1 MYTFYHRFEAAT
13 KADQMAVLQPDYKT
27 PFRSLK
33 DAVARLL
40 PYHIF
45 EYPEE
50 DMKGNNQTS
59 DLDGVYFTLVK
70 EK

>member
-1 MYTFYHRFEAAT
+1 
-13 KADQMAVLQPDYKT
+13 MAVLQPDYKT

-45 EYPEE
+45 EYPDE

-59 DLDGVYFTLVK
+59 DLDGMYLYWLK
-70 EK
+70 KNGCAY